1 LYVVPARFFAIGG
14 NVAAPRDGPD
24 NRRVEQ
30 EHGVARE
37 FVGPLSLALGLLF
50 LAGIGV
56 VVFVL
61 MSGRRK
67 PD

>member
-1 LYVVPARFFAIGG
+1 
-14 NVAAPRDGPD
+14 
-24 NRRVEQ
+24 VEP

-61 MSGRRK
+61 LSGRRK
-67 PD
+67 G